1 MRKLSRKQK
10 NRNNHRAKAS
20 AKRAQGSR
28 KLKKGQRQEETQ
40 RYQALARTHGSRRD
54 RGWDQTPGDDPAA
67 LRRSIQRQIEREERA
82 SLRAA
87 ALKG

>member
-20 AKRAQGSR
+20 AKRTQESR
-28 KLKKGQRQEETQ
+28 KIKKNARQEETQ
-40 RYQALARTHGSRRD
+40 RYQALARK
-54 RGWDQTPGDDPAA
+54 
-67 LRRSIQRQIEREERA
+67 RA